1 MYYMDYL
8 RVYAYNFHIKDFKDR
23 VEDNN
28 DSKIG
33 GGDRGNQSWK
43 KDKKQKI
50 ESDDV
55 VIGSENV
62 MTTEEVSLDGDAVA
76 LGATSSTSAEVV
88 VEDLGSHSGI

>member
-62 MTTEEVSLDGDAVA
+62 MTTEEVA